1 MVNILPLPEYWQNQ
15 NHIFI
20 VIKHNI
26 NRKNRKNRKIKI
38 LSLEA
43 ANEKIRSTRL

>member
-20 VIKHNI
+20 VIKHNT
-26 NRKNRKNRKIKI
+26 NREKRKIKI

-43 ANEKIRSTRL
+43 ANEKIRSNRL

>member
-26 NRKNRKNRKIKI
+26 NRKNRKIKI

-43 ANEKIRSTRL
+43 ANEKIRSNRL